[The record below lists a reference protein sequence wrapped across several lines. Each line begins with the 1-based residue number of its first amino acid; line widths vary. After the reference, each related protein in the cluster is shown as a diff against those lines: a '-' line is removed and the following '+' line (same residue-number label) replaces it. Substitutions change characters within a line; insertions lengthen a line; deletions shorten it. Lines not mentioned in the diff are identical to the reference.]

1 MERQRFSERSF
12 FSLKM
17 LQKKGFDF
25 FELLQK
31 KDVFCYDLFFFGGG
45 GNIERWSVVGKYLLF
60 LFLFPLAFFLDQ
72 VFWPCGIVFVMKL
85 SQV

>member
-1 MERQRFSERSF
+1 MAKIFERSFF

-25 FELLQK
+25 FLSYYK
-31 KDVFCYDLFFFGGG
+31 KRMFFVCFRR

-60 LFLFPLAFFLDQ
+60 LFLFPLAFFWTKFFGLAA
-72 VFWPCGIVFVMKL
+72 L
-85 SQV
+85 YLL